1 MTRRSAYLLLLIP
14 ALLWC
19 AGFMLAPLLPPGST
33 VSVVLFRLYGR
44 VCHQLP
50 DRSLLWDLAPW
61 AVCIRCSAIYV
72 AFTATLAGIP
82 LIRGLDRWRPLTPPL
97 FAAWLV
103 PVIADAALDLTGLHA
118 AGTVTRLVT
127 GALAGVGLAL
137 TVAPLFMAALARRHS
152 PTLMPSPGESHA
164 RKTV

>member
-19 AGFMLAPLLPPGST
+19 AGFMVVPLLPLHSPAAD
-33 VSVVLFRLYGR
+33 VLTRLYGR
-44 VCHQLP
+44 VCHQIP
-50 DRSLLWDLAPW
+50 GRSLLWDLAPW
-61 AVCIRCSAIYV
+61 AVCIRCSAIYL
-72 AFTATLAGIP
+72 AFTVALAGVP

-103 PVIADAALDLTGLHA
+103 PVIADAVLDLSGLHA
-118 AGTVTRLVT
+118 AGSVSRLVT
-127 GALAGVGLAL
+127 GSFAGVGLAL
-137 TVAPLFMAALARRHS
+137 TITPLFMDALGQRRA
-152 PTLMPSPGESHA
+152 PTLISSSGEPHA